1 MARFSDEL
9 IEEVRSAN
17 NIVDVIGSYVSLRKK
32 GNSYFGLCPFH
43 NEKTGSFS
51 VSDRKQMYYC
61 FGCGAGGNVFTFLM
75 EYENFNFTEAMEFL
89 AERAGI
95 KLPEHD
101 MTPGDKAKSDKRE
114 QILEL
119 NKKAATYYYALL
131 RSPQGAAGLKYFKE
145 KRELDDETMRK
156 FGLGFA
162 DVHSDALYK
171 YLKSQGASDE
181 ILKESGLVNIDE
193 RKGGYDRFWNRV
205 MFPIMDIRDH
215 VIAFGGRVMGDG
227 EPKYLNS
234 PETMVFDKSH
244 NLYGLN
250 LARKTKRPYFLLCEG
265 YMDVISLHK
274 AGFDCAVASLG
285 TAFTDGHA
293 NLIKRYVK
301 DVYITYDSD
310 GAGVKAALRA
320 IPILRNA
327 GINVKVVNMRPHK
340 DPDEFIKALSA
351 EEYEKRIE
359 NAENGFMFEVRHV
372 FESFDMTDPAKR
384 TEFQNEVA
392 SMLTVFTDELERE
405 NYLTEVSRKYE
416 IDVNMLRRKVN
427 EVANSKAGKKTP
439 EPLKDGR
446 AVNNKK
452 EDGRLISQRALIT
465 ALVENPELYG
475 QIKDLITPS
484 DFTEELYYKVAMLVY
499 EGLEAGDLVPA
510 RIISAFQNE
519 EEHSK
524 VAALFQTE
532 IGHLQTDDDRKRA
545 ILDTLLKVKQNSIDY
560 NKSHVGE
567 ADINAAV
574 AKMKEDQII
583 LAKIKSLNITLS
595 NNGGN

>member
-1 MARFSDEL
+1 
-9 IEEVRSAN
+9 
-17 NIVDVIGSYVSLRKK
+17 
-32 GNSYFGLCPFH
+32 
-43 NEKTGSFS
+43 
-51 VSDRKQMYYC
+51 
-61 FGCGAGGNVFTFLM
+61 
-75 EYENFNFTEAMEFL
+75 
-89 AERAGI
+89 
-95 KLPEHD
+95 
-101 MTPGDKAKSDKRE
+101 

-301 DVYITYDSD
+301 DIYITYDSD

>member
-17 NIVDVIGSYVSLRKK
+17 NIVDVIGSYVSLKKK

-75 EYENFNFTEAMEFL
+75 EYESFNFAEAMEFL

-101 MTPGDKAKSDKRE
+101 MTPTDKAKSDKKD

-119 NKKAATYYYALL
+119 NKKAAVYYYNLL
-131 RSPQGAAGLKYFKE
+131 RAPQGATGLKYFKE

-162 DVHSDALYK
+162 DVHSNSLYQ
-171 YLKSQGASDE
+171 YLKSQGATDE
-181 ILKESGLVNIDE
+181 ILKESGLCGIDE

-215 VIAFGGRVMGDG
+215 VIGFGGRVMGDG

-234 PETMVFDKSH
+234 PETIAFDKSH

-250 LARKTKRPYFLLCEG
+250 LARHSKRPYLLLCEG

-293 NLIKRYVK
+293 NLMKRYVK

-327 GINVKVVNMRPHK
+327 GLNAKVINMKPYK

-351 EEYEKRIE
+351 EEYEKRIDG
-359 NAENGFMFEVRHV
+359 AENGFMFEVRHV
-372 FESFDMTDPAKR
+372 YEGFDMSDPAKR
-384 TEFQNEVA
+384 TEFQNEIA
-392 SMLTVFTDELERE
+392 SMLTIFTDELERE
-405 NYLTEVSRKYE
+405 NYLTEVSRKYDIE
-416 IDVNMLRRKVN
+416 AGLLRRKVN
-427 EVANSKAGKKTP
+427 ELANKKAGKPVT

-446 AVNNKK
+446 AIGKK
-452 EDGRLISQRALIT
+452 QEDGRLVSQRYLIT
-465 ALVENPELYG
+465 LLIDHPELYR
-475 QIKDLITPS
+475 QIKDLVTPS
-484 DFTEELYYKVAMLVY
+484 DFTEELYYKVAMMVY
-499 EGLEAGDLVPA
+499 DGLENNNLVPA
-510 RIISAFQNE
+510 SIISRFESE
-519 EEHSK
+519 EEHNT
-524 VAALFQTE
+524 VASLFQAE
-532 IGHLQTDDDRKRA
+532 IRHLTTDDELKHA
-545 ILDTLLKVKQNSIDY
+545 ITDTLYKVKQNSIDY
-560 NKSHVGE
+560 SKSHTG
-567 ADINAAV
+567 DIDIGKAIE
-574 AKMKEDQII
+574 KMKEDQRI
-583 LAKIKSLNITLS
+583 LGEIKKLNINLS

>member
-1 MARFSDEL
+1 MAHFSDDL

-17 NIVDVIGSYVSLRKK
+17 NIVDVIGSYVSLKKK

-75 EYENFNFTEAMEFL
+75 EYESFNFTEAMEFL

-101 MTPGDKAKSDKRE
+101 MTPSDRLKNDKKER
-114 QILEL
+114 ILEL
-119 NKKAATYYYALL
+119 NKKAATYYYTLL
-131 RSPQGAAGLKYFKE
+131 RSLQGAMGLRYFKE

-156 FGLGFA
+156 FGLGYA
-162 DVHSDALYK
+162 DVHSNSLYQ
-171 YLKSQGASDE
+171 YLKSQGADDE
-181 ILKESGLVNIDE
+181 LLKESGLCGIDE
-193 RKGGYDRFWNRV
+193 KKGGYDRFWNRV

-215 VIAFGGRVMGDG
+215 VIGFGGRVMGDG

-234 PETMVFDKSH
+234 PETIVFDKSH

-250 LARKTKRPYFLLCEG
+250 LAKHSKRPYLLLCEG

-293 NLIKRYVK
+293 NLMKRYVK

-327 GINVKVVNMRPHK
+327 GLNAKVINMKPYK

-351 EEYEKRIE
+351 EDYEERIRD
-359 NAENGFMFEVRHV
+359 AENGFLFEVRKCY
-372 FESFDMTDPAKR
+372 ERYDMSDPAKR
-384 TEFQNEVA
+384 TEFQNEIA
-392 SMLTVFTDELERE
+392 NMLTIFTDELERE

-416 IDVNMLRRKVN
+416 IDENILRRKVN
-427 EVANSKAGKKTP
+427 EIANKNAGKPVT

-446 AVNNKK
+446 MISNKK
-452 EDGRLISQRALIT
+452 EDGRLVSQRYLIT
-465 ALVENPELYG
+465 ALVEHPELYP
-475 QIKDLITPS
+475 QIKDIIVPT
-484 DFTEELYYKVAMLVY
+484 DFTEELYYKVAMMVY
-499 EGLEAGDLVPA
+499 DGLEKGDLMPA
-510 RIISAFQNE
+510 KIISAFQSEEDHGKVASLFETTIGYLNTE
-519 EEHSK
+519 EE
-524 VAALFQTE
+524 L
-532 IGHLQTDDDRKRA
+532 KRA
-545 ILDTLLKVKQNSIDY
+545 IIDTLLKVKQNSIE
-560 NKSHVGE
+560 NSKSNPGDI
-567 ADINAAV
+567 DINKAV
-574 AKMKEDQII
+574 LKMKEDQEI
-583 LAKIKSLNITLS
+583 LVKIKNLNIKL
-595 NNGGN
+595 NDNGGN